1 MFEKFLFLIATY
13 LICSIPFGLVLTK
26 FVTKQDLRDLGSK
39 NIGATN
45 VSRVAGKK
53 LGLITLILDG
63 LKGAIMVIIAHFAF
77 DDSSHPDM
85 FIMLVALVA
94 VLGHCY
100 SLYLKFNGGKGVATA
115 IAVMLAINPLVGIFT
130 ILIWIL
136 SFLIYRI
143 SSIASL
149 CSTLL
154 AIAFGLY
161 ANAPIEQI
169 FLFIALFALIAFR
182 HKENIDRLIKGEE
195 RKMEL

>member
-1 MFEKFLFLIATY
+1 MFEKFLFLVVTY

-26 FVTKQDLRDLGSK
+26 FVTKQNLRELGSK

-77 DDSSHPDM
+77 ADSNYPDM
-85 FIMLVALVA
+85 FVMFVALVA

-100 SLYLKFNGGKGVATA
+100 SLYLKFNGGKGVATT
-115 IAVMLAINPLVGIFT
+115 IAVMLAVNPLVGIFT
-130 ILIWIL
+130 ILIWLL

-161 ANAPIEQI
+161 AKAPVEQI
-169 FLFIALFALIAFR
+169 LLFITLFTLIAFR
-182 HKENIDRLIKGEE
+182 HKENIDRLIKGKEK
-195 RKMEL
+195 KMEL

>member
-100 SLYLKFNGGKGVATA
+100 SLYLKFNGGKGV
-115 IAVMLAINPLVGIFT
+115 
-130 ILIWIL
+130 
-136 SFLIYRI
+136 
-143 SSIASL
+143 
-149 CSTLL
+149 
-154 AIAFGLY
+154 
-161 ANAPIEQI
+161 
-169 FLFIALFALIAFR
+169 
-182 HKENIDRLIKGEE
+182 
-195 RKMEL
+195 ELQLP